1 MKTRVT
7 LQTKKWLAVVFLIW
21 LGLSACAGHP
31 ESRDLDPH
39 AGHPSLNIWLE
50 NSLIPYL
57 QQQFTQHPRFKG
69 QPVLLVRM
77 QGENVLPQIDDLTE
91 QTRQKIVDALLKKP
105 GLHLSWR
112 PTVKP
117 WKHQQTLEEIACGE
131 YSDVAYY
138 IGIDAGLSPL
148 NRKLYV
154 KVRALNLAEHIWVAG
169 FGKSWSGTPTQD
181 QLDALAREHPDEYL
195 RGLRPLPFT
204 EGQPDLLAAYLAR
217 NLSCL
222 LRQGEADNLVVHV
235 AAPGPNTPRVI
246 KIALELVGRYLTRF
260 REVEVTDDPNQAN
273 ITVVSAIH
281 PIDRELLQ
289 VGISAKRRQGEIY
302 LPGAETEAYLLVKS
316 KTHAVIAD
324 VNQAKPAIPIRPFE
338 SLSKPSQI
346 ISTFDILTPLNQ
358 RLCTTNMPWSSGVQ
372 RVAAYDLLPAGSCMA
387 VEMGISYPAYV
398 FLIGQNAMGEL
409 SRIFPSNC
417 PAPGPGDGLLHPG
430 ELFRFPPLSDPQSAV
445 LELDGSP
452 GTERIFAIAITA
464 PQLAAIFADR
474 LKELQDLCRPGRK
487 YPGTLRN
494 DRRQQPHE
502 RIQRWQNY
510 LTWLS
515 INNPGLIEWREFS
528 FQHAAL

>member
-1 MKTRVT
+1 
-7 LQTKKWLAVVFLIW
+7 VVFLIW
-21 LGLSACAGHP
+21 LGLSSCAGHP
-31 ESRDLDPH
+31 ESRDLNSY
-39 AGHPSLNIWLE
+39 AAHPSLNIWLE

-69 QPVLLVRM
+69 HPVLLVRM

-105 GLHLSWR
+105 GLQLAWR

-117 WKHQQTLEEIACGE
+117 WKHQQTFEEITCEG

-138 IGIDAGLSPL
+138 IGIDAGLSTV

-169 FGKSWSGTPTQD
+169 FGKSWSGTPSQD

-204 EGQPDLLAAYLAR
+204 DRQPDMLAAYLAR
-217 NLSCL
+217 NLSCR
-222 LRQGEADNLVVHV
+222 LRQGEADNLVVYV
-235 AAPGPNTPRVI
+235 AAPGPNTPKVI
-246 KIALELVGRYLTRF
+246 KTTLELVGRYLTRF

-273 ITVVSAIH
+273 ITVVSSIH

-289 VGISAKRRQGEIY
+289 VAISARQRQGEIY
-302 LPGAETEAYLLVKS
+302 LPGAETEAYLMVKPN
-316 KTHAVIAD
+316 THAKIAG
-324 VNQAKPAIPIRPFE
+324 VNQAKPATPIRPFE
-338 SLSKPSQI
+338 SLSKPSPI
-346 ISTFDILTPLNQ
+346 ILTFDILTPLNQ
-358 RLCTTNMPWSSGVQ
+358 RFCATTSSWNSGVQ
-372 RVAAYDLLPAGSCMA
+372 RAASHELLPAGSCMA
-387 VEMGISYPAYV
+387 IEMEISYPAYV

-430 ELFRFPPLSDPQSAV
+430 ERFRFPPLSYPRSTV
-445 LELDGSP
+445 LEPDGAP
-452 GTERIFAIAITA
+452 GNERIFAIAITA
-464 PQLAAIFADR
+464 PQLAAIFANR
-474 LKELQDLCRPGRK
+474 MKELQGLCHPGRK
-487 YPGTLRN
+487 YPGILRT

-502 RIQRWQNY
+502 RIQRWQSY

-515 INNPGLIEWREFS
+515 INNPGVVEWREFS
-528 FQHAAL
+528 FRHAES

>member
-1 MKTRVT
+1 M
-7 LQTKKWLAVVFLIW
+7 VFLIW

-31 ESRDLDPH
+31 ESRDPDSYT
-39 AGHPSLNIWLE
+39 GHPSLNTWLE

-69 QPVLLVRM
+69 HPVLLVRM

-91 QTRQKIVDALLKKP
+91 QIRQKIVDALLKKP
-105 GLHLSWR
+105 GLQLAWR

-117 WKHQQTLEEIACGE
+117 WKHQQTFEEITCEG

-138 IGIDAGLSPL
+138 IGIDAGLSTV

-204 EGQPDLLAAYLAR
+204 ERQPDMLAAYLAR
-217 NLSCL
+217 NLSCR
-222 LRQGEADNLVVHV
+222 LRQGEADNLVVYV
-235 AAPGPNTPRVI
+235 AAPGPNTPKVI
-246 KIALELVGRYLTRF
+246 KTTLELVGRYLTRF

-273 ITVVSAIH
+273 ITVVSSIH

-289 VGISAKRRQGEIY
+289 VAISARQRQGEIY
-302 LPGAETEAYLLVKS
+302 LPGAETEAYLMVKS
-316 KTHAVIAD
+316 NTHAKIAG
-324 VNQAKPAIPIRPFE
+324 VNQAEPATHIRPFE

-346 ISTFDILTPLNQ
+346 ILTFDILTPLNQ
-358 RLCTTNMPWSSGVQ
+358 RFCATASSWSSGVQ
-372 RVAAYDLLPAGSCMA
+372 RAASDDLLPAGSCMA
-387 VEMGISYPAYV
+387 IEMEISYPAYV
-398 FLIGQNAMGEL
+398 FLIGQNTMGEL

-430 ELFRFPPLSDPQSAV
+430 ERFRFPPLPYPRSAV
-445 LELDGSP
+445 LELDGAP
-452 GTERIFAIAITA
+452 GDERIFAIAITA

-474 LKELQDLCRPGRK
+474 MNELQGLCHPGRK
-487 YPGTLRN
+487 YPGMLRT

-502 RIQRWQNY
+502 RIQRWQSY

-515 INNPGLIEWREFS
+515 INNPGVVEWREFS
-528 FQHAAL
+528 FRQAAL